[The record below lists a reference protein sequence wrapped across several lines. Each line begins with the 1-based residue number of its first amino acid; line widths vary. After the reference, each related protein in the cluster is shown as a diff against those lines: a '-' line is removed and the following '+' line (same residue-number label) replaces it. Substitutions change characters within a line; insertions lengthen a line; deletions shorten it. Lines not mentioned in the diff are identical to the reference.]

1 MTKFKANN
9 TLDLIT
15 IDRLN
20 DGVIIMNVAVY
31 LKRVTTLQEAY
42 KELLELEI
50 FKEAEAQKEQKR
62 LDQEKKEKEEQ
73 ERLEKERLEQEE
85 REEQERLEREE
96 REYQERRAKET
107 D

>member
-42 KELLELEI
+42 KGYAV
-50 FKEAEAQKEQKR
+50 EAEDYLNKD
-62 LDQEKKEKEEQ
+62 L
-73 ERLEKERLEQEE
+73 
-85 REEQERLEREE
+85 
-96 REYQERRAKET
+96 
-107 D
+107 